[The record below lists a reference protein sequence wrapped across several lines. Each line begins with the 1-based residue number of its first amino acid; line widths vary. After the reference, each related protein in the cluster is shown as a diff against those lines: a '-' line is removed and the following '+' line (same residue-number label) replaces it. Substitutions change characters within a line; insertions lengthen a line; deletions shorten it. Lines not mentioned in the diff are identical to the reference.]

1 MKCEKAIEKYL
12 SLDNNKS
19 MPLSLMIH
27 LFACKQCRK
36 EIEDLRSIFTT
47 LQNPPYAISLENK
60 IMQQIM
66 LQKSYYQKVSNFNW
80 VAAGLIIVLSIGVI
94 SYSDTLQWLSLHF
107 GNKIL
112 VPLYLVM
119 GCIVSGY
126 IGSYVATHLKKLEA
140 IAHSIKSL
148 L

>member
-1 MKCEKAIEKYL
+1 MKCEKAIDKYL
-12 SLDNNKS
+12 SLDNNQS

-27 LFACKQCRK
+27 LFTCKQCKK
-36 EIEDLRSIFTT
+36 EIEDLRTTFAT

-80 VAAGLIIVLSIGVI
+80 VAVGLIIVLSIGVI